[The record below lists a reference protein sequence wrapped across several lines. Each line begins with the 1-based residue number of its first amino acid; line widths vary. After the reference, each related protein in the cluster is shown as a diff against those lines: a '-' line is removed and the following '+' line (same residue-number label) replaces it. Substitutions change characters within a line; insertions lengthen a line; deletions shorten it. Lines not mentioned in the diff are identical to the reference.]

1 VGSNAGIHV
10 PGGFFKNEDPAKK
23 DGKEQSASAGAAG
36 LGSALQPWEVQYM
49 TTAGGFAPGAGMAN
63 QILAAPGQ
71 ALANNGLMDLM
82 RAASALP
89 AQQMPIT
96 ANFGDVRMPFGPGSV
111 MAAGQVRQMNPGFPT
126 GQQGMP
132 ARPTMPMQR
141 PLLPVPRPAFFAPR
155 GPMMPPFRGGVPPQ
169 QAGPMN
175 FGPINFGAAAAV
187 PQARLVGPR
196 PDPNSLPYRGEEVF
210 YNLDPRT
217 YEPGLRWVQRQQP
230 R

>member
-1 VGSNAGIHV
+1 
-10 PGGFFKNEDPAKK
+10 
-23 DGKEQSASAGAAG
+23 
-36 LGSALQPWEVQYM
+36 M

-132 ARPTMPMQR
+132 ARPTTPMQR